1 MSFRPPR
8 LEDWCA
14 NYRNTA
20 RGNRRVLR
28 EFARLVATVPWLEEH
43 RDWVEA
49 HEHGYGTRA
58 FHYLWYL
65 LVAAHA
71 QRRAP
76 VRLLEIGVFKGQVLS
91 LVSLAGRELSV
102 PVKVTGV
109 SPFCGNQEPLSL
121 WRAARKFI
129 SDAVWRQQRALGNLH
144 PTGDHL
150 LETRRIYDAFALD
163 FSDVKAVRGLS
174 TDPDV
179 VTELSD
185 HRYSIV
191 FIDGDHSE
199 SVARA
204 DIETYAPLVEPGGHI
219 VIDDAGTFLPGWGFS
234 RGVRSVSLACRTLEH
249 SVRWQNVL
257 NVGKLRVFRRS
268 VQP

>member
-1 MSFRPPR
+1 MSFRPPK
-8 LEDWCA
+8 LEECCA

-43 RDWVEA
+43 RDWVEC

-71 QRRAP
+71 ERPAP
-76 VRLLEIGVFKGQVLS
+76 LRLLEIGVFKGQILS

-109 SPFCGNQEPLSL
+109 SPFRGNQEPLSA
-121 WRAARKFI
+121 WCMTRKFLT
-129 SDAVWRQQRALGNLH
+129 DPVWRQQRLLGNLH
-144 PTGDHL
+144 PGGDHL

-163 FSDVKAVRGLS
+163 FSEVRAIRGLS
-174 TDPDV
+174 TDPGV
-179 VTELSD
+179 VTELRE

-199 SVARA
+199 SVARS
-204 DIETYAPLVEPGGHI
+204 DIATYAPLVEPAGYL
-219 VIDDAGTFLPGWGFS
+219 VIDDAGSFLPGWGFS
-234 RGVRSVSLACRTLEH
+234 RGVRGVSLACRTIEQ
-249 SVRWQNVL
+249 SECWRNVL
-257 NVGKLRVFRRS
+257 NVGKLRVFQRS
-268 VQP
+268 EQP